1 MLLCAH
7 SPLVWSAAS
16 LTLDFNSPYSSL
28 RALLSDQLQL
38 TSIKHLNSLLL
49 QAGLLSYLPRVS
61 SLCTQTCGS
70 CPADGRPH
78 QSTGFVILQERIEQ
92 GSNYNGMR
100 GRGIV
105 RGRTDAERQEKTI
118 RLIQL
123 INIINVIIF
132 LLWFKHSVQKSCL
145 LVRVSHK
152 SLQTQKEDVPCCN
165 CAHIEIYQFALTKN
179 PMDSFLSIY
188 FWKSSPAS
196 PLSSCFALLLSLNV
210 CKKKKKHV
218 IFVSLHFWGI
228 WSNKKLQGTNTNT
241 SCCVYVQQW
250 TSAWEQ
256 PPAYT
261 NPGTNQYV
269 LLQDNWTALI
279 QDFPSYW
286 QA

>member
-210 CKKKKKHV
+210 CKKKKNML
-218 IFVSLHFWGI
+218 SLFLYI
-228 WSNKKLQGTNTNT
+228 SEEFDPIRSFKVQTPIPAAVYMCSNEHQPENNHLHTQIQ
-241 SCCVYVQQW
+241 VQISMCFYKI
-250 TSAWEQ
+250 TEQ
-256 PPAYT
+256 
-261 NPGTNQYV
+261 
-269 LLQDNWTALI
+269 L
-279 QDFPSYW
+279 
-286 QA
+286 